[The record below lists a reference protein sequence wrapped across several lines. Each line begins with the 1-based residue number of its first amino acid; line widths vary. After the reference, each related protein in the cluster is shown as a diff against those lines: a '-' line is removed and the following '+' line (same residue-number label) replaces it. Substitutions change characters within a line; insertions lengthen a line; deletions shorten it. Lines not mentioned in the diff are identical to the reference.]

1 MIMRVSFELSEL
13 IPATPDEIY
22 DAWLSSE
29 GHSKMT
35 GGAAEVSNSVG
46 GGFEVWDGYIQGKN
60 VELIPTSR
68 IVQEWRTTEFEDSD
82 EDSLLEI
89 VLASSGEGTLITIRH
104 SNLPD
109 HGMQYKQG
117 WIDAYFVPM
126 KAYFGP
132 GM

>member
-1 MIMRVSFELSEL
+1 MSISFDVSEL
-13 IPATPDEIY
+13 IPATPDDIY

-29 GHSKMT
+29 RHSKMT
-35 GGAAEVSNSVG
+35 GGAAKVSNSVG

>member
-1 MIMRVSFELSEL
+1 MSVEFDVSEL
-13 IPATPDEIY
+13 IPATPEDIY
-22 DAWLSSE
+22 DAWLSTDR
-29 GHSKMT
+29 HSSMT
-35 GGAAEVSNSVG
+35 GSPAKVSNSVG
-46 GGFEVWDGYIQGKN
+46 GGFAAWDGYIQGKN
-60 VELIPTSR
+60 LELIPTSR

-89 VLASSGEGTLITIRH
+89 VLESQEEGTLVTIRH
-104 SNLPD
+104 SKLPD

-132 GM
+132 DK